1 MKITTKSQGKI
12 FQTKSWSDRSVE
24 ALVKSNQD
32 NLKVMLEQNDLET
45 VIPAV
50 GRQILV
56 LNGKFLGYKAVFEK
70 LDVDNFESTLKLCD
84 KNILVTLTYDH
95 FSKLGSA
102 DSTTAAGS
110 GLIVTIE

>member
-1 MKITTKSQGKI
+1 
-12 FQTKSWSDRSVE
+12 
-24 ALVKSNQD
+24 
-32 NLKVMLEQNDLET
+32 MLDQNDLET

-84 KNILVTLTYDH
+84 KNILVTLPYEH
-95 FSKLGSA
+95 FSKLGLAGCTS
-102 DSTTAAGS
+102 AAGQ